1 MSRLDRAAVDRGIAK
16 SRERAK
22 EYIAEGR
29 VFVNGKAVTK
39 PSAEVSD
46 SDEITLSGEE
56 MRYVGRGGLKLEKAL
71 SEFKIDVSGLTC
83 LDIGASTGGFTDCL
97 LQNGAKKVYAADV
110 GHGQL
115 AEKLR
120 ADDRVVCSEG
130 VNVKDFTAETFPE
143 PIDFICADLSFISA
157 RFAADAA
164 ALLLREGCSAVILIK
179 PQFDAGRKNIGKNG
193 VVKDPK
199 AHAEVIES
207 LVGYFNSIGLTVCG
221 LAVSP
226 IKGGDGNTEYLAHLK
241 KQENIAEFAID
252 FKKFCLSAL
261 KG

>member
-29 VFVNGKAVTK
+29 IFVNGKEVTK

-143 PIDFICADLSFISA
+143 PIDFISADLSFISA

-179 PQFDAGRKNIGKNG
+179 PQFEAGRKNIGKNG

-226 IKGGDGNTEYLAHLK
+226 IKGGDGNTEYLAYLK
-241 KQENIAEFAID
+241 KQENIAEFTID